1 MKHCRMIPLPA
12 WTVAGCLCLLVACTP
27 AAVDDSGGNPEPAAG
42 AASDTVTPGEQAG
55 AQPQDIIDRMFSPL
69 DKAVSDINRDL
80 NKGEAGTDA
89 PSDTK
94 E

>member
-27 AAVDDSGGNPEPAAG
+27 AAVDDSSGNTEPVAG
-42 AASDTVTPGEQAG
+42 ETSDTATPGEQAG
-55 AQPQDIIDRMFSPL
+55 AQSQDIIDRMFSPL

-80 NKGEAGTDA
+80 NKGDAGAGA
-89 PSDTK
+89 PSETN